1 MKKFITKTSF
11 FSIPLII
18 VFISWVFL
26 ISNSNFDNYGFLN
39 FQINKLK
46 ENNGKHFDIVYIGD
60 SSGGYSINTNLD
72 KKNSISLCLTGSFGY
87 YGLISY
93 VDVIDQYVTYDE
105 LVIINSIGVASR
117 KPNKV
122 AYWTPYLHSFNLLNK
137 IKASFYTLPSF
148 DDVLLD
154 FLRNGFYSLAD
165 IDEKF
170 INNYD
175 YPVTFDKTKRS
186 SNILTQD
193 FNNGQLDIL
202 KKLQNKLEKK
212 KIRYHLI
219 FSTSLTYNQDYFKN
233 LKNEIIKRD
242 INHLL
247 NDPFLIDETTKG
259 DAEEHINPKFNYLTT
274 KMYIDLINKKK
285 NE

>member
-1 MKKFITKTSF
+1 MKKFIIKTSF
-11 FSIPLII
+11 FSIPLLIL
-18 VFISWVFL
+18 FTSWVLL
-26 ISNSNFDNYGFLN
+26 ISDSNFDNYGFLN

-72 KKNSISLCLTGSFGY
+72 NKNSISLCLTGSFGY

-122 AYWTPYLHSFNLLNK
+122 AYWTPYLHSYNFLNK

-154 FLRNGFYSLAD
+154 FLRNGFYSLSD

-170 INNYD
+170 VSNYD
-175 YPVTFDKTKRS
+175 YPVTFNKTKRT

-202 KKLQNKLEKK
+202 KRLQNKLEKNK
-212 KIRYHLI
+212 TKYHLL
-219 FSTSLTYNQDYFKN
+219 FSTSLPYNQDYFKN

-242 INHLL
+242 INHML
-247 NDPFLIDETTKG
+247 NDPFLIDQTTKG

-274 KMYIDLINKKK
+274 KMYIDLINQKK